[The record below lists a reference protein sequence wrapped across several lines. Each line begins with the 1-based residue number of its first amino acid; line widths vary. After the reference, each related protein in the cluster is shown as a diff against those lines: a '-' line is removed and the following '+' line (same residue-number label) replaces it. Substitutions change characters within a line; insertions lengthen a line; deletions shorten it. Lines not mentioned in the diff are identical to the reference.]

1 MSQSL
6 DTYHQGFFSK
16 SALCSAA
23 YLQHALL
30 GNVMKHNLYHAK
42 MAQTAIQ
49 MIMASLICL
58 FLLQI
63 KIFKTGKYL
72 ISEEE
77 EHNF

>member
-1 MSQSL
+1 
-6 DTYHQGFFSK
+6 
-16 SALCSAA
+16 
-23 YLQHALL
+23 
-30 GNVMKHNLYHAK
+30 MKHNLYHAK